1 MNKVEIRCELRSENG
16 GRHISGKAISFDT
29 ESNDI
34 GFIEILHRGC
44 ISQELIDSSN
54 IVFLYN
60 HDYNQVI
67 ARANKGKGTLNI
79 DLRDDGVYFD
89 LEVPNTTMGND
100 LLENIRLGNITQ
112 CSFGFNYANE
122 EGAYKDEKI
131 GDVWYR
137 NVYKIG
143 ELYDLS
149 AVTYPAYDDTYVNA
163 RMQERSKMED
173 KLKETEEI
181 QKEVSSKEKVSEEN
195 KEDEK
200 MSDDRACEKDSD
212 DRACEKNSDER
223 ASEKNSD
230 ERASEKNSD
239 EKEINN
245 EDNTKSE
252 EEKSEEEKTEEMSD
266 EKDSNTDDKKSDK
279 EDKDSDSMEDS
290 EDDSKTD
297 SKDEKRNENKKSYKM
312 KKNIILSEIRSA
324 LNSADHKVTLPAET
338 RTVTQTISG
347 DGVHDEIVEEEFKG
361 LLEPLYA
368 DSVISNLGI
377 TIYNGLPA
385 GDFKV
390 SAMGKGSAAWADET
404 GVAAESKN
412 TFSHVTLQPKRI
424 SAQLSY
430 SKQFLAQDTI
440 GAEAAIRRDIYNALV
455 AKIQSTMLSADASG
469 ANKPAGIFNG
479 VTAKNISSYA
489 ELCDVEATVDDSNV
503 KGERKYLMSNKA
515 KAILRCMPKSSLT
528 TELVLDGNDIDGT
541 PVIANSDVPTTQ
553 YAYGDFSNI
562 VMGTWGNVDLIID
575 PYTLAAE
582 NSVRIVV
589 NAFVDWKKVRKDENV
604 IVYGKVSAPAS
615 TPGK

>member
-1 MNKVEIRCELRSENG
+1 MNKVELRCELRSRNE

-29 ESNDI
+29 QSNYI
-34 GFIEILHRGC
+34 GFIEILHKGC
-44 ISQELIDSSN
+44 ITQELIDNSD

-60 HDYNQVI
+60 HDYNQVL

-79 DLRDDGVYFD
+79 NLQDDGVYFD
-89 LEVPNTTMGND
+89 FEVPETTVGND
-100 LLENIRLGNITQ
+100 VLENIRLGNITQ
-112 CSFGFNYANE
+112 CSFRFRYAE
-122 EGAYKDEKI
+122 ESGSYRDQKI
-131 GDVWYR
+131 GDTWYR
-137 NVYKIG
+137 NVYKVG
-143 ELYDLS
+143 ELLDFSL
-149 AVTYPAYDDTYVNA
+149 VTDPAYDDTYVNV
-163 RMQERSKMED
+163 RMRERSKMED

-181 QKEVSSKEKVSEEN
+181 QNEVSSKEKVSEEK
-195 KEDEK
+195 KEEDK
-200 MSDDRACEKDSD
+200 M
-212 DRACEKNSDER
+212 
-223 ASEKNSD
+223 SD

-245 EDNTKSE
+245 EDNIKSE
-252 EEKSEEEKTEEMSD
+252 EEKSEEEKTEEKSD
-266 EKDSNTDDKKSDK
+266 EKDSNTDDKMSDK
-279 EDKDSDSMEDS
+279 EDKDSDSEKDP

-338 RTVTQTISG
+338 RAVTQTVSG
-347 DGVHDEIVEEEFKG
+347 DGVHDEIVETEFKG

-368 DSVISNLGI
+368 DSVIANLGI

-390 SAMGKGSAAWADET
+390 SAMGKGAAAWADET
-404 GVAAESKN
+404 GVATESKN

-469 ANKPAGIFNG
+469 TNKPAGIFNG

-589 NAFVDWKKVRKDENV
+589 NAFVDWKKVRSAENV
-604 IVYGKVSAPAS
+604 IVYGKVSAPTS

>member
-1 MNKVEIRCELRSENG
+1 MNKVEIRCELRSENE

-29 ESNDI
+29 QSNDI

-89 LEVPNTTMGND
+89 LDVPNTTMGND

-112 CSFGFNYANE
+112 CSFGFRYANE

-131 GDVWYR
+131 DDVWYR

-143 ELYDLS
+143 ELFDLS

-173 KLKETEEI
+173 KLKETEDI
-181 QKEVSSKEKVSEEN
+181 QNEVRPEEK

-200 MSDDRACEKDSD
+200 EKDS
-212 DRACEKNSDER
+212 EKKSD
-223 ASEKNSD
+223 
-230 ERASEKNSD
+230 EKNSD

-252 EEKSEEEKTEEMSD
+252 EEKSEEEKTEKKD
-266 EKDSNTDDKKSDK
+266 EKDSNTDDKKSDN
-279 EDKDSDSMEDS
+279 EDKDSDSKKDS

-312 KKNIILSEIRSA
+312 RKNIILSEIRSA

-338 RTVTQTISG
+338 RAVTQTVTDT
-347 DGVHDEIVEEEFKG
+347 DGVHDKIVETEFKG

-390 SAMGKGSAAWADET
+390 SAMGKGAAAWADET
-404 GVAAESKN
+404 GTAAESKN
-412 TFSHVTLQPKRI
+412 TFSHVILKPKRI

-430 SKQFLAQDTI
+430 SKQFLAQDTV

-455 AKIQSTMLSADASG
+455 SKIQSTMLSADA
-469 ANKPAGIFNG
+469 ADTVTNNRPAGIFNG

-515 KAILRCMPKSSLT
+515 KAILRCMPKSSLA
-528 TELVLDGNDIDGT
+528 TELVLHGNDIDGT
-541 PVIANSDVPTTQ
+541 PVIANSDVPNTQ

-562 VMGTWGNVDLIID
+562 VMGTWGDVDLIVD

-582 NSVRIVV
+582 NSIRIVV
-589 NAFVDWKKVRKDENV
+589 NAFVDWTKVRKDENV
-604 IVYGKVSAPAS
+604 LVYGKVSAPAPATS
-615 TPGK
+615 K

>member
-1 MNKVEIRCELRSENG
+1 MNKVEIRCELRSENE

-29 ESNDI
+29 KSNDI

-44 ISQELIDSSN
+44 ITQELIDSSN

-89 LEVPNTTMGND
+89 LDVPQTTMGND

-112 CSFGFNYANE
+112 CSFGFRYANE
-122 EGAYKDEKI
+122 PDAYKDEKI
-131 GDVWYR
+131 DDVWYR

-143 ELYDLS
+143 ELFDLS

-181 QKEVSSKEKVSEEN
+181 QKEEEIRSEE
-195 KEDEK
+195 KSDDEK
-200 MSDDRACEKDSD
+200 K
-212 DRACEKNSDER
+212 
-223 ASEKNSD
+223 
-230 ERASEKNSD
+230 SD
-239 EKEINN
+239 EKEINK
-245 EDNTKSE
+245 ESNTKSD
-252 EEKSEEEKTEEMSD
+252 EEKSNEKDEEKSD
-266 EKDSNTDDKKSDK
+266 EKDSKADDEKSDE
-279 EDKDSDSMEDS
+279 EDNDSDSKKDS
-290 EDDSKTD
+290 EDDSDTD

-312 KKNIILSEIRSA
+312 TKNIILSEIRSA

-338 RTVTQTISG
+338 RAITQTVTK
-347 DGVHDEIVEEEFKG
+347 DGVHDELVETEFKG

-390 SAMGKGSAAWADET
+390 SAMGKGAAAWADET
-404 GVAAESKN
+404 GTAAESKN
-412 TFSHVTLQPKRI
+412 SFSHVILKPKRI

-430 SKQFLAQDTI
+430 SKQFLAQDTV

-455 AKIQSTMLSADASG
+455 SKIQSTMLSADATDTS
-469 ANKPAGIFNG
+469 NTKPAGIFNG
-479 VTAKNISSYA
+479 VTAMNITSYA
-489 ELCDVEATVDDSNV
+489 ELCNVEATVDDSNV
-503 KGERKYLMSNKA
+503 KGDRKYLMSNKA
-515 KAILRCMPKSSLT
+515 KAILRCMPKSSLA
-528 TELVLDGNDIDGT
+528 TELVLHGNDIDGT
-541 PVIANSDVPTTQ
+541 PVIANSDVPNTQ

-562 VMGTWGNVDLIID
+562 VMGTWGDVDLIVD

-582 NSVRIVV
+582 NSIRIVV
-589 NAFVDWKKVRKDENV
+589 NAFVDWAKVRTTENV
-604 IVYGKVSAPAS
+604 LVYGKVSTPATS
-615 TPGK
+615 GK

>member
-1 MNKVEIRCELRSENG
+1 MNKVEIRCELRSENE

-29 ESNDI
+29 QSNDI

-79 DLRDDGVYFD
+79 VLRDDGVYFD
-89 LEVPNTTMGND
+89 LDVPNTTMGND

-112 CSFGFNYANE
+112 CSFGFRYANE

-131 GDVWYR
+131 DDVWYR

-143 ELYDLS
+143 ELFDLS
-149 AVTYPAYDDTYVNA
+149 AVTYPAYDDTYVSA

-181 QKEVSSKEKVSEEN
+181 QKDEIRSKENDSEEK

-200 MSDDRACEKDSD
+200 KSD
-212 DRACEKNSDER
+212 EKN
-223 ASEKNSD
+223 
-230 ERASEKNSD
+230 SEKNSD

-252 EEKSEEEKTEEMSD
+252 EEKSEEEKDKKD
-266 EKDSNTDDKKSDK
+266 EKDSNTDDKKSDN
-279 EDKDSDSMEDS
+279 EDKDSDSKKDS
-290 EDDSKTD
+290 KDDSKTD

-312 KKNIILSEIRSA
+312 NKNIILSEIRSA

-338 RTVTQTISG
+338 RAVTQTVSG
-347 DGVHDEIVEEEFKG
+347 DGVHDEIVETEFKG

-390 SAMGKGSAAWADET
+390 SAMGKGAAAWADET
-404 GVAAESKN
+404 GTAADSKN
-412 TFSHVTLQPKRI
+412 TFTHVTLQPKRI

-455 AKIQSTMLSADASG
+455 AQIQSTMLSADAAG
-469 ANKPAGIFNG
+469 TNKPAGIFNG
-479 VTAKNISSYA
+479 VTAKNITSYA

-515 KAILRCMPKSSLT
+515 KAILRCMPKSSLA
-528 TELVLDGNDIDGT
+528 TELVLHGNDIDGT
-541 PVIANSDVPTTQ
+541 QVIANSDVPTTQ

-589 NAFVDWKKVRKDENV
+589 NAFVDWKKVRSTENV
-604 IVYGKVSAPAS
+604 LVYGKVSAPAAG
-615 TPGK
+615 TTGK

>member
-1 MNKVEIRCELRSENG
+1 MNKVEIRCELRSENE

-181 QKEVSSKEKVSEEN
+181 QKEVRAEEK

-200 MSDDRACEKDSD
+200 MSDERACGK
-212 DRACEKNSDER
+212 KSDER
-223 ASEKNSD
+223 ASEK
-230 ERASEKNSD
+230 KSD

-245 EDNTKSE
+245 EDNTKSDE
-252 EEKSEEEKTEEMSD
+252 EMSDEEKSDEEMSD
-266 EKDSNTDDKKSDK
+266 EKDSNTDDKMSDK
-279 EDKDSDSMEDS
+279 EDKDSDSEKDP

-324 LNSADHKVTLPAET
+324 LNSAEHKVTLPAET
-338 RTVTQTISG
+338 RTITQTVSG

-412 TFSHVTLQPKRI
+412 TFTHVTLQPKRI

-455 AKIQSTMLSADASG
+455 AQIQHTMLSADASG

-582 NSVRIVV
+582 NSIRIVV

-604 IVYGKVSAPAS
+604 IVYGKVSAPAAS
-615 TPGK
+615 APGK

>member
-16 GRHISGKAISFDT
+16 GRRISGKAISFDT
-29 ESNDI
+29 QSNDI

-67 ARANKGKGTLNI
+67 ARTNKGKGTLNI

-143 ELYDLS
+143 KLYDLS

-181 QKEVSSKEKVSEEN
+181 QKEVRAEEKKE
-195 KEDEK
+195 EDK
-200 MSDDRACEKDSD
+200 MSDE
-212 DRACEKNSDER
+212 RACEKNP
-223 ASEKNSD
+223 D

-252 EEKSEEEKTEEMSD
+252 EEMSDEEKSEEEMSD
-266 EKDSNTDDKKSDK
+266 EKDSNTDDKMSDK
-279 EDKDSDSMEDS
+279 DDKDSDSQKDP

-338 RTVTQTISG
+338 RTITQTVSG

-390 SAMGKGSAAWADET
+390 SALGKGSAAWADET
-404 GVAAESKN
+404 GTAAESKN

-455 AKIQSTMLSADASG
+455 AQIQHTMLSADASG
-469 ANKPAGIFNG
+469 SNKPAGIFNG

-582 NSVRIVV
+582 NSIRIVV

-604 IVYGKVSAPAS
+604 IVYGKVSAPAV

>member
-29 ESNDI
+29 QSNDI

-112 CSFGFNYANE
+112 CSFGFSYANE

-131 GDVWYR
+131 DDVWYR

-143 ELYDLS
+143 KLYDLS

-181 QKEVSSKEKVSEEN
+181 QKEVRAEEK

-200 MSDDRACEKDSD
+200 MSDE
-212 DRACEKNSDER
+212 RACEKNSDER
-223 ASEKNSD
+223 ACEKNSD
-230 ERASEKNSD
+230 ERSSEKNSD

-245 EDNTKSE
+245 EDNTKSDE
-252 EEKSEEEKTEEMSD
+252 EMSDEEKSDEEMSD
-266 EKDSNTDDKKSDK
+266 EKDSDTDDKMSDK
-279 EDKDSDSMEDS
+279 EDKDSDSEKDP
-290 EDDSKTD
+290 ENDSKTD

-324 LNSADHKVTLPAET
+324 LNSAEHKVTLPAET
-338 RTVTQTISG
+338 RTVTQTVSG

-390 SAMGKGSAAWADET
+390 SAMGKGSAACADET
-404 GVAAESKN
+404 GTAAESKN
-412 TFSHVTLQPKRI
+412 TFTHVTLQPKRI

-455 AKIQSTMLSADASG
+455 AQIQHTMLSADAAG
-469 ANKPAGIFNG
+469 TNKPAGIFNG

-582 NSVRIVV
+582 NSIRIVV

-604 IVYGKVSAPAS
+604 IVYGKVSAPAV

>member
-29 ESNDI
+29 QSNDI

-143 ELYDLS
+143 KLYDLS

-181 QKEVSSKEKVSEEN
+181 QKEVSEEK
-195 KEDEK
+195 KEDDK
-200 MSDDRACEKDSD
+200 MSDE
-212 DRACEKNSDER
+212 RACEKNP
-223 ASEKNSD
+223 D

-252 EEKSEEEKTEEMSD
+252 EEMSDEEKSEEEMSD
-266 EKDSNTDDKKSDK
+266 EKDSNTDDKMSDK
-279 EDKDSDSMEDS
+279 EDKDSDSEKDP

-312 KKNIILSEIRSA
+312 KRNIILSEIRSA
-324 LNSADHKVTLPAET
+324 LNSAEHKVTLPAET
-338 RTVTQTISG
+338 RTITQTVSG
-347 DGVHDEIVEEEFKG
+347 DGVHDELVEEEFKG

-368 DSVISNLGI
+368 DSVIANLGV

-404 GVAAESKN
+404 GTATESKN

-455 AKIQSTMLSADASG
+455 AQIQHTMLSADAAG

-528 TELVLDGNDIDGT
+528 TELVLDGTDIDGT
-541 PVIANSDVPTTQ
+541 PLLANSDVPTTQ

-582 NSVRIVV
+582 NSIRIVV

-604 IVYGKVSAPAS
+604 IVYGKVSAPAV

>member
-1 MNKVEIRCELRSENG
+1 MNKVEIRCELRSENE

-29 ESNDI
+29 QSNDI

-112 CSFGFNYANE
+112 CSFGFRYANE

-181 QKEVSSKEKVSEEN
+181 QKE
-195 KEDEK
+195 DEK
-200 MSDDRACEKDSD
+200 MSDDRACEK
-212 DRACEKNSDER
+212 K
-223 ASEKNSD
+223 SD

-252 EEKSEEEKTEEMSD
+252 EEKSEEEKSDEKSD
-266 EKDSNTDDKKSDK
+266 EKDSNTDDKMSDK
-279 EDKDSDSMEDS
+279 EDKDSDSEKDP

-338 RTVTQTISG
+338 RTVTQTVSG
-347 DGVHDEIVEEEFKG
+347 DGVHDEIVETEFKG

-390 SAMGKGSAAWADET
+390 SAMGKGAAAWADET
-404 GVAAESKN
+404 GTASESKN

-455 AKIQSTMLSADASG
+455 AQIQSTMLSADVAGS
-469 ANKPAGIFNG
+469 NKPAGIFNG

-604 IVYGKVSAPAS
+604 IVYGKVSAPAAS
-615 TPGK
+615 APGK

>member
-1 MNKVEIRCELRSENG
+1 MNKVEIRCELRSENE
-16 GRHISGKAISFDT
+16 GRRISGKAISFDT
-29 ESNDI
+29 QSNDI

-112 CSFGFNYANE
+112 CSFGFRYANE

-131 GDVWYR
+131 DGVWYR
-137 NVYKIG
+137 DVYKIG
-143 ELYDLS
+143 ELFDLS

-181 QKEVSSKEKVSEEN
+181 QEKVSEE
-195 KEDEK
+195 KTEDEK
-200 MSDDRACEKDSD
+200 MSDERACEK
-212 DRACEKNSDER
+212 KPDER
-223 ASEKNSD
+223 
-230 ERASEKNSD
+230 
-239 EKEINN
+239 EINN

-252 EEKSEEEKTEEMSD
+252 EEMSDGEKSEEEMSD
-266 EKDSNTDDKKSDK
+266 EKDSNTDDKMSDK
-279 EDKDSDSMEDS
+279 EDKDSEKDS

-338 RTVTQTISG
+338 RTITQTVSG
-347 DGVHDEIVEEEFKG
+347 DGVHDELVEEEFKG

-404 GVAAESKN
+404 GTAAESKN

-430 SKQFLAQDTI
+430 SKQYLAQDTI

-455 AKIQSTMLSADASG
+455 AQIQSTMLSADVAG

-489 ELCDVEATVDDSNV
+489 ELCDVEASVDDSNV

-562 VMGTWGNVDLIID
+562 VMGTWGNVDLIVD

-604 IVYGKVSAPAS
+604 IVYGKVSAPAAGAS
-615 TPGK
+615 TGK

>member
-29 ESNDI
+29 QSNDI

-181 QKEVSSKEKVSEEN
+181 QEKVRPEEK

-200 MSDDRACEKDSD
+200 MSDDRACEKD
-212 DRACEKNSDER
+212 
-223 ASEKNSD
+223 SD

-252 EEKSEEEKTEEMSD
+252 EEMSDEEKSEEEMSD
-266 EKDSNTDDKKSDK
+266 EKDSNTDDKMSDK
-279 EDKDSDSMEDS
+279 EDKDSYSEKDSK
-290 EDDSKTD
+290 DDSKTD

-324 LNSADHKVTLPAET
+324 LNSAEHKVTLPAET
-338 RTVTQTISG
+338 RTVTQTVSG
-347 DGVHDEIVEEEFKG
+347 DGVHDELVETEFKG

-404 GVAAESKN
+404 GSAAESKN

-455 AKIQSTMLSADASG
+455 AQIQHTMLSADAAG
-469 ANKPAGIFNG
+469 TNKPAGIFNG
-479 VTAKNISSYA
+479 ITAKNISSYA

-582 NSVRIVV
+582 NSIRIVV

-604 IVYGKVSAPAS
+604 IVYGKVSATAAGS
-615 TPGK
+615 SAGK

>member
-29 ESNDI
+29 QSNDI

-112 CSFGFNYANE
+112 CSFGFSYANE

-131 GDVWYR
+131 DDVWYR

-143 ELYDLS
+143 KLYDLS

-181 QKEVSSKEKVSEEN
+181 QEKVSEEK

-200 MSDDRACEKDSD
+200 MSDE
-212 DRACEKNSDER
+212 RACEKNP
-223 ASEKNSD
+223 D

-252 EEKSEEEKTEEMSD
+252 EEKSDEEKSEEEMSD
-266 EKDSNTDDKKSDK
+266 EKDSDTDDKMSDK
-279 EDKDSDSMEDS
+279 EDKDSDSEKDP

-324 LNSADHKVTLPAET
+324 LNSAEHKVTLPAET
-338 RTVTQTISG
+338 RTITQTVSG

-412 TFSHVTLQPKRI
+412 TFTHVTLQPKRI

-455 AKIQSTMLSADASG
+455 AQIQSTMLSADASG
-469 ANKPAGIFNG
+469 TNKPAGIFNG
-479 VTAKNISSYA
+479 VTAKNISSYK
-489 ELCDVEATVDDSNV
+489 ELCDVEAAVDDSNV

-604 IVYGKVSAPAS
+604 IVYGKVSAPAAS

>member
-1 MNKVEIRCELRSENG
+1 MNKVEIRCELRSENE

-29 ESNDI
+29 QSNDI

-89 LEVPNTTMGND
+89 LDVPNTTMGND

-112 CSFGFNYANE
+112 CSFGFRYANE

-131 GDVWYR
+131 DDVWYR

-143 ELYDLS
+143 QLFDLS

-181 QKEVSSKEKVSEEN
+181 QTEVRSEEK

-200 MSDDRACEKDSD
+200 D
-212 DRACEKNSDER
+212 
-223 ASEKNSD
+223 SEKN
-230 ERASEKNSD
+230 SEKNSD

-252 EEKSEEEKTEEMSD
+252 EEKSEEEKEKKD
-266 EKDSNTDDKKSDK
+266 ENDSNTDDKKSDN
-279 EDKDSDSMEDS
+279 EDKDSDSKKDS

-312 KKNIILSEIRSA
+312 NKNIILSEIRSA

-338 RTVTQTISG
+338 RAVTQTVTK
-347 DGVHDEIVEEEFKG
+347 DGVHDELVETEFKG

-390 SAMGKGSAAWADET
+390 SAMGKGAAAWADET
-404 GVAAESKN
+404 GTAADSKN
-412 TFSHVTLQPKRI
+412 TFTHVTLQPKRI

-455 AKIQSTMLSADASG
+455 AQIQSTMLSADAAG
-469 ANKPAGIFNG
+469 TNKPAGIFNG
-479 VTAKNISSYA
+479 VTAKNITSYA

-515 KAILRCMPKSSLT
+515 KAILRCMPKSSLA
-528 TELVLDGNDIDGT
+528 TELVLHGNDIDGT
-541 PVIANSDVPTTQ
+541 QVIANSDVPTTQ

-589 NAFVDWKKVRKDENV
+589 NAFVDWKKVRSTENV
-604 IVYGKVSAPAS
+604 LVYGKVS
-615 TPGK
+615 TPTVETKGK

>member
-29 ESNDI
+29 QSNDI

-181 QKEVSSKEKVSEEN
+181 QKKVSSKEKVSEEK

-200 MSDDRACEKDSD
+200 MTDDRACEKDSD
-212 DRACEKNSDER
+212 D
-223 ASEKNSD
+223 
-230 ERASEKNSD
+230 RASEKNSD

-252 EEKSEEEKTEEMSD
+252 EEMPDEEKSEEKMSD
-266 EKDSNTDDKKSDK
+266 EKDSNTDDKMSDK
-279 EDKDSDSMEDS
+279 EDKDSDSEKDTK
-290 EDDSKTD
+290 DVSKTD

-324 LNSADHKVTLPAET
+324 LNSAEHKVTLPAET
-338 RTVTQTISG
+338 RTITQTVSG

-390 SAMGKGSAAWADET
+390 SAMGKGAAAWADET
-404 GVAAESKN
+404 GTATESKN

-455 AKIQSTMLSADASG
+455 AQIQTTMLSADVAG

-562 VMGTWGNVDLIID
+562 IMGTWGNVDLIVD

-589 NAFVDWKKVRKDENV
+589 NAFVDWKKVRSTENV
-604 IVYGKVSAPAS
+604 IVYGKVSAPAV

>member
-29 ESNDI
+29 QSNDI

-112 CSFGFNYANE
+112 CSFGFSYANE
-122 EGAYKDEKI
+122 EGSYKDEKI

-143 ELYDLS
+143 KLYDLS

-181 QKEVSSKEKVSEEN
+181 QKEVRAEEK

-200 MSDDRACEKDSD
+200 MSDE
-212 DRACEKNSDER
+212 RACEKNP
-223 ASEKNSD
+223 D

-252 EEKSEEEKTEEMSD
+252 EEKSEEEMSD
-266 EKDSNTDDKKSDK
+266 EKDSDTDDKMSDK
-279 EDKDSDSMEDS
+279 EDKDSDSEKDP

-324 LNSADHKVTLPAET
+324 LNSAEHKVTLPAET
-338 RTVTQTISG
+338 RTITQTVSG

-404 GVAAESKN
+404 GTAAESKN

-455 AKIQSTMLSADASG
+455 AQIQSTMLSADAG
-469 ANKPAGIFNG
+469 GTNKPAGIFNG

-582 NSVRIVV
+582 NSIRIVV

-604 IVYGKVSAPAS
+604 IVYGKVSAPAV

>member
-29 ESNDI
+29 QSNDI

-44 ISQELIDSSN
+44 ITQELIDSSN

-181 QKEVSSKEKVSEEN
+181 QKE
-195 KEDEK
+195 DEK
-200 MSDDRACEKDSD
+200 MSDDRACEK
-212 DRACEKNSDER
+212 K
-223 ASEKNSD
+223 SD

-252 EEKSEEEKTEEMSD
+252 EEMSDEEKSEEENKV
-266 EKDSNTDDKKSDK
+266 EKDSNTDDKMSDK
-279 EDKDSDSMEDS
+279 EDKDSDSEKDP

-338 RTVTQTISG
+338 RTVTQTVSG
-347 DGVHDEIVEEEFKG
+347 DGVHDEIVETEFKG

-390 SAMGKGSAAWADET
+390 SAMGKGAAAWADET
-404 GVAAESKN
+404 GVATESKN

-469 ANKPAGIFNG
+469 SNKPAGIFNG

-604 IVYGKVSAPAS
+604 IVYGKVSAPTT

>member
-16 GRHISGKAISFDT
+16 GRRISGKAISFDT
-29 ESNDI
+29 QSNDI

-112 CSFGFNYANE
+112 CSFGFSYANE

-143 ELYDLS
+143 KLYDLS

-181 QKEVSSKEKVSEEN
+181 QKEVRAEEK

-200 MSDDRACEKDSD
+200 MSDE
-212 DRACEKNSDER
+212 RACEKNP
-223 ASEKNSD
+223 D

-252 EEKSEEEKTEEMSD
+252 EEMSDEEKSEEEMSD
-266 EKDSNTDDKKSDK
+266 EKDSNTDDKMSDK
-279 EDKDSDSMEDS
+279 EDKDSDSEKDP

-324 LNSADHKVTLPAET
+324 LNSAEHKVTLPAET
-338 RTVTQTISG
+338 RTITQTVSG

-404 GVAAESKN
+404 GTATESKN

-455 AKIQSTMLSADASG
+455 AQIQHTMLSADASG
-469 ANKPAGIFNG
+469 SNKPAGIFNG

-489 ELCDVEATVDDSNV
+489 ELCDVEAAVDDSNV

-562 VMGTWGNVDLIID
+562 VMGTWGNVDLIVD

-604 IVYGKVSAPAS
+604 IVYGKVSAPAV

>member
-1 MNKVEIRCELRSENG
+1 MNKVELRCELRSENG

-29 ESNDI
+29 QSNDI

-112 CSFGFNYANE
+112 CSFGFRYSNE

-181 QKEVSSKEKVSEEN
+181 QEKVSEEK

-200 MSDDRACEKDSD
+200 NSDE
-212 DRACEKNSDER
+212 RACEKNSDER
-223 ASEKNSD
+223 ACEKISE
-230 ERASEKNSD
+230 

-252 EEKSEEEKTEEMSD
+252 EGMSD
-266 EKDSNTDDKKSDK
+266 EKDSDTDDKMSDK
-279 EDKDSDSMEDS
+279 EDKDSDSEKDP

-324 LNSADHKVTLPAET
+324 LNSAEHKVTLPAET
-338 RTVTQTISG
+338 RTITQTVSG

-368 DSVISNLGI
+368 DSVIANLGI

-404 GVAAESKN
+404 GTAAESKN
-412 TFSHVTLQPKRI
+412 TFNHVTLQPKRI

-455 AKIQSTMLSADASG
+455 AQIQSTMLSADASG

-479 VTAKNISSYA
+479 VTAKNISSYK
-489 ELCDVEATVDDSNV
+489 ELCDVEAAVDDSNV

-582 NSVRIVV
+582 NSIRIVV

-604 IVYGKVSAPAS
+604 IVYGKVSAPAAGAS
-615 TPGK
+615 TGK

>member
-1 MNKVEIRCELRSENG
+1 MNKVEIRCELRSEND
-16 GRHISGKAISFDT
+16 GRRISGKAISFDT
-29 ESNDI
+29 QSNDI

-44 ISQELIDSSN
+44 ITQELIDSSN

-112 CSFGFNYANE
+112 CSFGFRYANE

-181 QKEVSSKEKVSEEN
+181 QEKVSEEK

-200 MSDDRACEKDSD
+200 MSDERACEK
-212 DRACEKNSDER
+212 KSDER
-223 ASEKNSD
+223 ASG
-230 ERASEKNSD
+230 KNSD

-252 EEKSEEEKTEEMSD
+252 EEMSDEEKSEEMSD
-266 EKDSNTDDKKSDK
+266 EKDSDTDDKMSDK
-279 EDKDSDSMEDS
+279 EDKDSDSEKDS

-312 KKNIILSEIRSA
+312 KRNIILSEIRSA

-338 RTVTQTISG
+338 RTITQTVSG
-347 DGVHDEIVEEEFKG
+347 DGVHDELVDEEFKG

-404 GVAAESKN
+404 GVATESKN

-430 SKQFLAQDTI
+430 SKQFLAQDTK
-440 GAEAAIRRDIYNALV
+440 GVETAIRRDIYNALV
-455 AKIQSTMLSADASG
+455 AQIQSTMLSADAAG

-562 VMGTWGNVDLIID
+562 VMGTWGNVDLIVD

-604 IVYGKVSAPAS
+604 IVYGKVSAPAAS
-615 TPGK
+615 APGK

>member
-1 MNKVEIRCELRSENG
+1 MNKVELRCELRSRSE

-29 ESNDI
+29 QSNYI
-34 GFIEILHRGC
+34 GFIEILHKGC
-44 ISQELIDSSN
+44 ITQELIDNSD

-60 HDYNQVI
+60 HDYNQVL

-79 DLRDDGVYFD
+79 NLQDDGVYFD
-89 LEVPNTTMGND
+89 FDVPETTVGND
-100 LLENIRLGNITQ
+100 VLENIRLGNITQ
-112 CSFGFNYANE
+112 CSFRFRYAE
-122 EGAYKDEKI
+122 EPGSYRDQKI
-131 GDVWYR
+131 GDTWYR
-137 NVYKIG
+137 NVYKVG
-143 ELYDLS
+143 ELLDFSL
-149 AVTYPAYDDTYVNA
+149 VTDPAYDDTYVNV
-163 RMQERSKMED
+163 RMRERSKMED

-181 QKEVSSKEKVSEEN
+181 QKDEIRSKENDSEEK

-200 MSDDRACEKDSD
+200 D
-212 DRACEKNSDER
+212 
-223 ASEKNSD
+223 SEKKSD
-230 ERASEKNSD
+230 EKNSD

-252 EEKSEEEKTEEMSD
+252 EEKSEEEKEKKD
-266 EKDSNTDDKKSDK
+266 ENDSNTDDKKSDN
-279 EDKDSDSMEDS
+279 EDKDSDSKKDS

-312 KKNIILSEIRSA
+312 NKNIILSEIRSA

-338 RTVTQTISG
+338 RAVTQTVSG
-347 DGVHDEIVEEEFKG
+347 DGVHDEIVETEFKG

-390 SAMGKGSAAWADET
+390 SAMGKGAAAWADET
-404 GVAAESKN
+404 GTAADSKN
-412 TFSHVTLQPKRI
+412 TFTHVTLQPKRI

-430 SKQFLAQDTI
+430 SKQFLSQDTI

-455 AKIQSTMLSADASG
+455 AQIQSTMLSADTAG
-469 ANKPAGIFNG
+469 TNKPAGIFNG
-479 VTAKNISSYA
+479 VTAKNITSYA

-515 KAILRCMPKSSLT
+515 KAILRCMPKSSLA
-528 TELVLDGNDIDGT
+528 TELVLHGNDIDGT
-541 PVIANSDVPTTQ
+541 QVIANSDVPTTQ

-589 NAFVDWKKVRKDENV
+589 NAFVDWKKVRSTENV
-604 IVYGKVSAPAS
+604 LVYGKVSAPA
-615 TPGK
+615 TGTTGK

>member
-1 MNKVEIRCELRSENG
+1 MNKVEIRCELRSENE

-29 ESNDI
+29 QSNDI

-181 QKEVSSKEKVSEEN
+181 QKE
-195 KEDEK
+195 DEK
-200 MSDDRACEKDSD
+200 MSDDRACEK
-212 DRACEKNSDER
+212 K
-223 ASEKNSD
+223 SD

-252 EEKSEEEKTEEMSD
+252 EEKSKEEKSD
-266 EKDSNTDDKKSDK
+266 EKDSNTDDKMSDK
-279 EDKDSDSMEDS
+279 EDKDSDSEKDP

-338 RTVTQTISG
+338 RTVTQTVSG
-347 DGVHDEIVEEEFKG
+347 DGVHDEIVETEFKG

-390 SAMGKGSAAWADET
+390 SAMGKGAAAWADET
-404 GVAAESKN
+404 GVATESKN

-455 AKIQSTMLSADASG
+455 AQIQSTMLSADVAGS
-469 ANKPAGIFNG
+469 NKPAGIFNG

-589 NAFVDWKKVRKDENV
+589 NAFVDWKKVRSAENV
-604 IVYGKVSAPAS
+604 IVYGKVSAPAAS
-615 TPGK
+615 APGK

>member
-29 ESNDI
+29 QSNDI

-112 CSFGFNYANE
+112 CSFGFRYSNE

-173 KLKETEEI
+173 KLKKTEEI
-181 QKEVSSKEKVSEEN
+181 QEEVRAEEK

-200 MSDDRACEKDSD
+200 MSDERACEK
-212 DRACEKNSDER
+212 K
-223 ASEKNSD
+223 SD

-252 EEKSEEEKTEEMSD
+252 EEMSDEEKSEEEMSD
-266 EKDSNTDDKKSDK
+266 EKDSDTDDKMSDK
-279 EDKDSDSMEDS
+279 EDKDSDSDKDP

-324 LNSADHKVTLPAET
+324 LNSAEHKVTLPAET
-338 RTVTQTISG
+338 RTITQTVSG

-404 GVAAESKN
+404 GTAAESKN
-412 TFSHVTLQPKRI
+412 TFTHVTLQPKRI

-455 AKIQSTMLSADASG
+455 AQIQSTMLSADASG
-469 ANKPAGIFNG
+469 TNKPAGIFNG
-479 VTAKNISSYA
+479 VTAKNISSYK
-489 ELCDVEATVDDSNV
+489 ELCDVEAAVDDSNV

-582 NSVRIVV
+582 NSIRIVV

-604 IVYGKVSAPAS
+604 IVYGKVSAPAAGAS
-615 TPGK
+615 TGK

>member
-89 LEVPNTTMGND
+89 LDVPNTTMGND

-112 CSFGFNYANE
+112 CSFGFRYANE

-143 ELYDLS
+143 ELFDLS

-181 QKEVSSKEKVSEEN
+181 QEEVRAEEK

-200 MSDDRACEKDSD
+200 MSDERACEK
-212 DRACEKNSDER
+212 K
-223 ASEKNSD
+223 SD

-252 EEKSEEEKTEEMSD
+252 GEMSDEEKSEEEMSD
-266 EKDSNTDDKKSDK
+266 EKD
-279 EDKDSDSMEDS
+279 KDSEKDP

-338 RTVTQTISG
+338 RTITQTVSG
-347 DGVHDEIVEEEFKG
+347 DGVHDEIVDEEFKG

-390 SAMGKGSAAWADET
+390 SAMGKGAAAWADET
-404 GVAAESKN
+404 GVASESKN

-469 ANKPAGIFNG
+469 SNKPAGIFNG

-562 VMGTWGNVDLIID
+562 IMGTWGNVDLIVD

-589 NAFVDWKKVRKDENV
+589 NAFVDWKKVRSTENV
-604 IVYGKVSAPAS
+604 IVYGKVSAPAAGAS
-615 TPGK
+615 GK

>member
-1 MNKVEIRCELRSENG
+1 MNKVEIRCELRSENE

-143 ELYDLS
+143 ELFDLS

-181 QKEVSSKEKVSEEN
+181 QKE
-195 KEDEK
+195 DEK
-200 MSDDRACEKDSD
+200 MSDDRACEK
-212 DRACEKNSDER
+212 K
-223 ASEKNSD
+223 SD

-252 EEKSEEEKTEEMSD
+252 EEKSEEEKSEEEKSD
-266 EKDSNTDDKKSDK
+266 EKDSNTDDKMSDK
-279 EDKDSDSMEDS
+279 EDKDSDSEKDP

-338 RTVTQTISG
+338 RTVTQTVSG
-347 DGVHDEIVEEEFKG
+347 DGVHDEIVETEFKG

-390 SAMGKGSAAWADET
+390 SAMGKGAAAWADET
-404 GVAAESKN
+404 GVATESKN

-589 NAFVDWKKVRKDENV
+589 NAFVDWKKVRSAENV
-604 IVYGKVSAPAS
+604 IVYGKVSAPAAS
-615 TPGK
+615 APGK

>member
-1 MNKVEIRCELRSENG
+1 MNKVEIRCELRSENE

-44 ISQELIDSSN
+44 ITQELIDSSN

-89 LEVPNTTMGND
+89 LDVPQTTMGND

-112 CSFGFNYANE
+112 CSFGFRYANE

-131 GDVWYR
+131 NDVWYR

-143 ELYDLS
+143 ELFDLS

-181 QKEVSSKEKVSEEN
+181 QKEEEIRSEE
-195 KEDEK
+195 KSDDEK
-200 MSDDRACEKDSD
+200 K
-212 DRACEKNSDER
+212 
-223 ASEKNSD
+223 
-230 ERASEKNSD
+230 SD
-239 EKEINN
+239 EKEINK

-252 EEKSEEEKTEEMSD
+252 EEKSNEKDSEKEDEKKDEKDSD
-266 EKDSNTDDKKSDK
+266 EKDSKTDDEKDN
-279 EDKDSDSMEDS
+279 DSDSKKDS
-290 EDDSKTD
+290 EDDSDTD

-312 KKNIILSEIRSA
+312 TKNIILSEIRSA

-338 RTVTQTISG
+338 RTVTQTVSG
-347 DGVHDEIVEEEFKG
+347 DGVHDELVETEFKG

-390 SAMGKGSAAWADET
+390 SAMGKGAAAWADET
-404 GVAAESKN
+404 GTAAESKN
-412 TFSHVTLQPKRI
+412 TFTHITLQPKRI

-455 AKIQSTMLSADASG
+455 AQIQTTMLSADAAG
-469 ANKPAGIFNG
+469 TNKPAGIFNG
-479 VTAKNISSYA
+479 VTAKNITSYA
-489 ELCDVEATVDDSNV
+489 ELCNVEATVDDSNV
-503 KGERKYLMSNKA
+503 KGDRKYLMSNKA

-528 TELVLDGNDIDGT
+528 NELVLHGNDIDGT
-541 PVIANSDVPTTQ
+541 QVIANSDVPTTQ

-582 NSVRIVV
+582 NSIRIVV
-589 NAFVDWKKVRKDENV
+589 NAFVDWKKVRATENV
-604 IVYGKVSAPAS
+604 LVYGKVSAPA
-615 TPGK
+615 TGTVEK

>member
-1 MNKVEIRCELRSENG
+1 MNKVEIRCELRSENE

-29 ESNDI
+29 QSNDI

-89 LEVPNTTMGND
+89 LDVPNTTMGND

-112 CSFGFNYANE
+112 CSFGFRYANE

-131 GDVWYR
+131 DDVWYR

-143 ELYDLS
+143 ELFDLS

-181 QKEVSSKEKVSEEN
+181 QEEVRSEE
-195 KEDEK
+195 KKD
-200 MSDDRACEKDSD
+200 EKDS
-212 DRACEKNSDER
+212 EKN
-223 ASEKNSD
+223 
-230 ERASEKNSD
+230 SEKNSD

-252 EEKSEEEKTEEMSD
+252 EEKSEEEKEKKD
-266 EKDSNTDDKKSDK
+266 EKDSNTDDKKSDN
-279 EDKDSDSMEDS
+279 EDKDSDSKKDS

-312 KKNIILSEIRSA
+312 NKNIILSEIRSA

-338 RTVTQTISG
+338 RAITQTVSG
-347 DGVHDEIVEEEFKG
+347 DGVHDEVVETEFKG

-390 SAMGKGSAAWADET
+390 SAMGKGAAAWADET
-404 GVAAESKN
+404 GTAAESKN
-412 TFSHVTLQPKRI
+412 TFTHVTLQPKRI

-455 AKIQSTMLSADASG
+455 AQIQSTMLSADAAG
-469 ANKPAGIFNG
+469 TNKPAGIFNG

-515 KAILRCMPKSSLT
+515 KAILRCMPKSSLA
-528 TELVLDGNDIDGT
+528 TELVLHGNDIDGT
-541 PVIANSDVPTTQ
+541 QVIANSDVPTTQ

-589 NAFVDWKKVRKDENV
+589 NAFVDWKKVRSTENV
-604 IVYGKVSAPAS
+604 LVYGKVSAPAAGRS
-615 TPGK
+615 TK

>member
-1 MNKVEIRCELRSENG
+1 MNKVEIRCELRSENE

-29 ESNDI
+29 QSNDI

-89 LEVPNTTMGND
+89 LDVPNTTMGND

-112 CSFGFNYANE
+112 CSFGFRYANE

-131 GDVWYR
+131 DDVWYR

-143 ELYDLS
+143 ELFDLS

-181 QKEVSSKEKVSEEN
+181 QTEVRLEEK
-195 KEDEK
+195 KED
-200 MSDDRACEKDSD
+200 
-212 DRACEKNSDER
+212 
-223 ASEKNSD
+223 
-230 ERASEKNSD
+230 SEKNSD

-252 EEKSEEEKTEEMSD
+252 EEKSEEEKKD
-266 EKDSNTDDKKSDK
+266 EKDSNTDDKKSDN
-279 EDKDSDSMEDS
+279 EDKDAYSKKDS

-312 KKNIILSEIRSA
+312 NKNIILSEIRSA

-338 RTVTQTISG
+338 RTVTQTVSG
-347 DGVHDEIVEEEFKG
+347 DGVHDEVVETEFKG

-390 SAMGKGSAAWADET
+390 SAMGKGAAAWADET
-404 GVAAESKN
+404 GVASESKN
-412 TFSHVTLQPKRI
+412 AFTHVTLQPKRI

-455 AKIQSTMLSADASG
+455 AQIQATMLSADASG

-489 ELCDVEATVDDSNV
+489 ELCNVEAAVDDSNV

-515 KAILRCMPKSSLT
+515 KAILRCMPKSSLA
-528 TELVLDGNDIDGT
+528 TELVLHGNDIDGT
-541 PVIANSDVPTTQ
+541 QVIANSDVPTTQ

-589 NAFVDWKKVRKDENV
+589 NAFVDWKKVRSNENV
-604 IVYGKVSAPAS
+604 LVYGKVSAPAAG
-615 TPGK
+615 TEAKAK

>member
-44 ISQELIDSSN
+44 ITQELIDSSN

-89 LEVPNTTMGND
+89 LKVPNTTMGND
-100 LLENIRLGNITQ
+100 LLENIRSGNITQ

-143 ELYDLS
+143 ELFDLS

-181 QKEVSSKEKVSEEN
+181 QEEVRAEEK
-195 KEDEK
+195 KEDDK
-200 MSDDRACEKDSD
+200 MSDEKD
-212 DRACEKNSDER
+212 
-223 ASEKNSD
+223 
-230 ERASEKNSD
+230 SEKNSD

-252 EEKSEEEKTEEMSD
+252 EEMSD
-266 EKDSNTDDKKSDK
+266 EEKPEEEMSDK
-279 EDKDSDSMEDS
+279 EDKDSDSEKDS

-324 LNSADHKVTLPAET
+324 LNSAEHKVTLPAET
-338 RTVTQTISG
+338 RTITQTVSG

-404 GVAAESKN
+404 AAAAESKN

-455 AKIQSTMLSADASG
+455 AQIQSTMLSADAAG
-469 ANKPAGIFNG
+469 TNKPAGIFNG

-489 ELCDVEATVDDSNV
+489 ELCDVEAAVDDSNV

-582 NSVRIVV
+582 NSIRIVV
-589 NAFVDWKKVRKDENV
+589 NAFVDWKKVRSTENV
-604 IVYGKVSAPAS
+604 IVYGKVSAPTAG
-615 TPGK
+615 TTGK

>member
-29 ESNDI
+29 QSNDI

-112 CSFGFNYANE
+112 CSFGFSYANE

-131 GDVWYR
+131 DDVWYR

-143 ELYDLS
+143 KLYDLS

-181 QKEVSSKEKVSEEN
+181 QEEVRAEEK
-195 KEDEK
+195 KEDDK
-200 MSDDRACEKDSD
+200 MSDE
-212 DRACEKNSDER
+212 RACEKNP
-223 ASEKNSD
+223 D

-252 EEKSEEEKTEEMSD
+252 EEMPD
-266 EKDSNTDDKKSDK
+266 EKDSNTDDKMSDK
-279 EDKDSDSMEDS
+279 EDKDSDSEKDP

-324 LNSADHKVTLPAET
+324 LNSAEHKVTLPAET
-338 RTVTQTISG
+338 RTITQTVSG

-404 GVAAESKN
+404 GVASESKN
-412 TFSHVTLQPKRI
+412 TFTHVTLQPKRI

-455 AKIQSTMLSADASG
+455 AQIQSTMLSADASG
-469 ANKPAGIFNG
+469 TNKPAGIFNG

-489 ELCDVEATVDDSNV
+489 ELCDVEAAVDDSNV

-562 VMGTWGNVDLIID
+562 IMGTWGNVDLIVD

-589 NAFVDWKKVRKDENV
+589 NAFVDWKKVRSTENV
-604 IVYGKVSAPAS
+604 IVYGKVSAPAV

>member
-1 MNKVEIRCELRSENG
+1 MNKVEIRCELRSEND

-29 ESNDI
+29 QSNDI

-79 DLRDDGVYFD
+79 DLREDGVYFD

-112 CSFGFNYANE
+112 CSFGFRYANE

-131 GDVWYR
+131 DGVWYR

-143 ELYDLS
+143 ELFDLS

-181 QKEVSSKEKVSEEN
+181 QNEVSSKEKVSEEK

-200 MSDDRACEKDSD
+200 MSDERAC
-212 DRACEKNSDER
+212 
-223 ASEKNSD
+223 EKNSD

-252 EEKSEEEKTEEMSD
+252 EEMSDEEMSD
-266 EKDSNTDDKKSDK
+266 EKDSNTDDKMSDK
-279 EDKDSDSMEDS
+279 EDKDSDSDKDT

-324 LNSADHKVTLPAET
+324 LNSAEHKVTLPAET
-338 RTVTQTISG
+338 RTITQTVSG

-368 DSVISNLGI
+368 DSVIANLGI

-455 AKIQSTMLSADASG
+455 AQIQHTMLSADAAG
-469 ANKPAGIFNG
+469 TNKPAGIFNG

-489 ELCDVEATVDDSNV
+489 ELCNVEAAVDDSNV

-582 NSVRIVV
+582 NSIRIVV

-604 IVYGKVSAPAS
+604 IVYGKVSAPAAG
-615 TPGK
+615 TTGK

>member
-112 CSFGFNYANE
+112 CSFGFSYANE

-131 GDVWYR
+131 DDVWYR

-143 ELYDLS
+143 KLYDLS

-181 QKEVSSKEKVSEEN
+181 QKEVRAEEK
-195 KEDEK
+195 KEDDK
-200 MSDDRACEKDSD
+200 MSDERACEK
-212 DRACEKNSDER
+212 KP
-223 ASEKNSD
+223 D

-239 EKEINN
+239 EKQINN

-252 EEKSEEEKTEEMSD
+252 EEMSDEEMSD

-290 EDDSKTD
+290 EDDSKTG
-297 SKDEKRNENKKSYKM
+297 SKKEKRNENKKSYKM

-338 RTVTQTISG
+338 RTVTQTVSG

-404 GVAAESKN
+404 GTAAESKN

-455 AKIQSTMLSADASG
+455 AKI
-469 ANKPAGIFNG
+469 
-479 VTAKNISSYA
+479 
-489 ELCDVEATVDDSNV
+489 
-503 KGERKYLMSNKA
+503 
-515 KAILRCMPKSSLT
+515 
-528 TELVLDGNDIDGT
+528 
-541 PVIANSDVPTTQ
+541 
-553 YAYGDFSNI
+553 
-562 VMGTWGNVDLIID
+562 
-575 PYTLAAE
+575 
-582 NSVRIVV
+582 
-589 NAFVDWKKVRKDENV
+589 
-604 IVYGKVSAPAS
+604 
-615 TPGK
+615 

>member
-1 MNKVEIRCELRSENG
+1 MNKVEIRCELRSENE

-29 ESNDI
+29 QSNDI

-89 LEVPNTTMGND
+89 LDVPNTTMGND

-181 QKEVSSKEKVSEEN
+181 QEEVRAEEK

-200 MSDDRACEKDSD
+200 MSDDRACEK
-212 DRACEKNSDER
+212 K
-223 ASEKNSD
+223 SD

-252 EEKSEEEKTEEMSD
+252 EEKSEEEMSD
-266 EKDSNTDDKKSDK
+266 EKDSDTDDKMSDK
-279 EDKDSDSMEDS
+279 EDKDS

-324 LNSADHKVTLPAET
+324 LNSAEHKVTLPAET
-338 RTVTQTISG
+338 RTITQTVSG
-347 DGVHDEIVEEEFKG
+347 DGVHDELVETEFKG

-390 SAMGKGSAAWADET
+390 SAMSKGSAAWADET
-404 GVAAESKN
+404 GVASESKN
-412 TFSHVTLQPKRI
+412 TFSHITLQPKRI

-479 VTAKNISSYA
+479 VTAKNITSYA

-562 VMGTWGNVDLIID
+562 VMGTWGNVDLIVD

-589 NAFVDWKKVRKDENV
+589 NAFVDWKKVRSTENV
-604 IVYGKVSAPAS
+604 IVYGKVSAPAAGGS
-615 TPGK
+615 TGK

>member
-1 MNKVEIRCELRSENG
+1 MNKVEIRCELRSENE

-29 ESNDI
+29 QSNDI

-89 LEVPNTTMGND
+89 LDVPNTTMGND

-112 CSFGFNYANE
+112 CSFGFRYANE

-131 GDVWYR
+131 DDVWYR

-143 ELYDLS
+143 ELFDLS

-181 QKEVSSKEKVSEEN
+181 QTEVRSEEK

-200 MSDDRACEKDSD
+200 KSD
-212 DRACEKNSDER
+212 EKN
-223 ASEKNSD
+223 
-230 ERASEKNSD
+230 SEKNSD

-252 EEKSEEEKTEEMSD
+252 EEKSEEEKEKKD
-266 EKDSNTDDKKSDK
+266 ENDSNTDDKKSDN
-279 EDKDSDSMEDS
+279 EDKDSDSKKDS

-312 KKNIILSEIRSA
+312 NKNIILSEIRSA

-338 RTVTQTISG
+338 RAVTQTVSG
-347 DGVHDEIVEEEFKG
+347 DGVHDEIVETEFKG

-390 SAMGKGSAAWADET
+390 SAMGKGAAAWADET
-404 GVAAESKN
+404 GTAADSKN
-412 TFSHVTLQPKRI
+412 TFTHVTLQPKRI

-455 AKIQSTMLSADASG
+455 AQIQSTMLSADAAG
-469 ANKPAGIFNG
+469 TNKPAGIFNG
-479 VTAKNISSYA
+479 VTAKNITSYA

-515 KAILRCMPKSSLT
+515 KAILRCMPKSSLA
-528 TELVLDGNDIDGT
+528 TELVLHGNDIDGT
-541 PVIANSDVPTTQ
+541 QVIANSDVPTTQ

-589 NAFVDWKKVRKDENV
+589 NAFVDWKKVRSTENV
-604 IVYGKVSAPAS
+604 LVYGKVSAPAVE
-615 TPGK
+615 TKGK

>member
-29 ESNDI
+29 QSNDI

-112 CSFGFNYANE
+112 CSFGFRYSNE

-181 QKEVSSKEKVSEEN
+181 QEKVSEEK

-200 MSDDRACEKDSD
+200 MSDE
-212 DRACEKNSDER
+212 RACEKNP
-223 ASEKNSD
+223 D

-252 EEKSEEEKTEEMSD
+252 EGMSD
-266 EKDSNTDDKKSDK
+266 EKDFDDENKDENDSNTDDKMSDK
-279 EDKDSDSMEDS
+279 EDKDSDSEKDS
-290 EDDSKTD
+290 KDDSKTD

-324 LNSADHKVTLPAET
+324 LNSAEHKVTLPAET
-338 RTVTQTISG
+338 RTITQTVSG

-404 GVAAESKN
+404 GTAAESKN

-455 AKIQSTMLSADASG
+455 AQIQSTMLSADASG

-479 VTAKNISSYA
+479 VTAKNISSYK
-489 ELCDVEATVDDSNV
+489 ELCDVEAAVDDSNV

-562 VMGTWGNVDLIID
+562 VMGTWGNVDLIVD

-604 IVYGKVSAPAS
+604 IVYGKVSAPAAGAS
-615 TPGK
+615 TGK

>member
-1 MNKVEIRCELRSENG
+1 MNKVEIRCELRSENE

-112 CSFGFNYANE
+112 CSFGFRYANE
-122 EGAYKDEKI
+122 EGAYKDEKV
-131 GDVWYR
+131 GDTWYR

-173 KLKETEEI
+173 KLKETEKI
-181 QKEVSSKEKVSEEN
+181 QDEVRAEEK

-200 MSDDRACEKDSD
+200 MSDDRACEKKSD
-212 DRACEKNSDER
+212 D
-223 ASEKNSD
+223 
-230 ERASEKNSD
+230 RASEKNSD

-252 EEKSEEEKTEEMSD
+252 EEMSDEEKSD

-290 EDDSKTD
+290 EDDSKTG

-338 RTVTQTISG
+338 RTVTQTVSG
-347 DGVHDEIVEEEFKG
+347 DGVHDEIVETEFKG

-390 SAMGKGSAAWADET
+390 SAMGKGAAAWADET
-404 GVAAESKN
+404 GTAAESKN

-455 AKIQSTMLSADASG
+455 A
-469 ANKPAGIFNG
+469 
-479 VTAKNISSYA
+479 
-489 ELCDVEATVDDSNV
+489 
-503 KGERKYLMSNKA
+503 
-515 KAILRCMPKSSLT
+515 
-528 TELVLDGNDIDGT
+528 
-541 PVIANSDVPTTQ
+541 
-553 YAYGDFSNI
+553 
-562 VMGTWGNVDLIID
+562 
-575 PYTLAAE
+575 
-582 NSVRIVV
+582 
-589 NAFVDWKKVRKDENV
+589 
-604 IVYGKVSAPAS
+604 
-615 TPGK
+615 

>member
-29 ESNDI
+29 QSNDI

-112 CSFGFNYANE
+112 CSFGFRYSNE

-181 QKEVSSKEKVSEEN
+181 QKEVRAEEK

-200 MSDDRACEKDSD
+200 MSDERACEK
-212 DRACEKNSDER
+212 K
-223 ASEKNSD
+223 SD

-252 EEKSEEEKTEEMSD
+252 EEMSDEEKSDEEMSD
-266 EKDSNTDDKKSDK
+266 EKDSDTDDKMSDK
-279 EDKDSDSMEDS
+279 DDKDSKD
-290 EDDSKTD
+290 D

-324 LNSADHKVTLPAET
+324 LNSAEHKVTLPAET
-338 RTVTQTISG
+338 RTITQTVSG

-404 GVAAESKN
+404 GTAAESKN

-455 AKIQSTMLSADASG
+455 AQIQSTMLSADAAG
-469 ANKPAGIFNG
+469 TNKPAGIFNG

-489 ELCDVEATVDDSNV
+489 ELCNVEAAVDDSNV

-582 NSVRIVV
+582 NSIRIVV

>member
-1 MNKVEIRCELRSENG
+1 MNKVEIRCELRSENE

-143 ELYDLS
+143 ELFDLS

-181 QKEVSSKEKVSEEN
+181 QKE
-195 KEDEK
+195 DEK
-200 MSDDRACEKDSD
+200 MSDDRACEK
-212 DRACEKNSDER
+212 KSDER
-223 ASEKNSD
+223 ASEK
-230 ERASEKNSD
+230 KSD

-252 EEKSEEEKTEEMSD
+252 EEKSEEEKSEEEKSD
-266 EKDSNTDDKKSDK
+266 EKDSNTDDKMSDK
-279 EDKDSDSMEDS
+279 EDKDSDSEKDP

-312 KKNIILSEIRSA
+312 KKKNIILSEIRSA
-324 LNSADHKVTLPAET
+324 LNSAEHKVTLPAET
-338 RTVTQTISG
+338 RTITQTVSG

-368 DSVISNLGI
+368 DSVISQLGV

-404 GVAAESKN
+404 GTAAESKN

-455 AKIQSTMLSADASG
+455 AQIQSTMLSADVAG

-604 IVYGKVSAPAS
+604 IVYGKVSAPAAGGA
-615 TPGK
+615 GK

>member
-1 MNKVEIRCELRSENG
+1 MNKVEIRCELRSENE

-29 ESNDI
+29 QSNDI

-89 LEVPNTTMGND
+89 LDVPNTTMGND

-112 CSFGFNYANE
+112 CSFGFRYANE

-131 GDVWYR
+131 DDVWYR

-143 ELYDLS
+143 ELFDLS

-173 KLKETEEI
+173 KLKETEDI
-181 QKEVSSKEKVSEEN
+181 QNEVRPEEK
-195 KEDEK
+195 KKDEK
-200 MSDDRACEKDSD
+200 EKDS
-212 DRACEKNSDER
+212 EKKSD
-223 ASEKNSD
+223 
-230 ERASEKNSD
+230 EKNSD

-252 EEKSEEEKTEEMSD
+252 EEKSEEEKTEKKD
-266 EKDSNTDDKKSDK
+266 EKDSNTDDKKSDN
-279 EDKDSDSMEDS
+279 EDKDSDSKKDS

-312 KKNIILSEIRSA
+312 NKNIILSEIRSA

-338 RTVTQTISG
+338 RAVTQTVTDA
-347 DGVHDEIVEEEFKG
+347 DGVHDKIVETEFKG

-390 SAMGKGSAAWADET
+390 SAMGKGAAAWADET
-404 GVAAESKN
+404 GTAAESKN
-412 TFSHVTLQPKRI
+412 TFSHVILKPKRI

-430 SKQFLAQDTI
+430 SKQFLAQDTV

-455 AKIQSTMLSADASG
+455 SKIQSTMLSADA
-469 ANKPAGIFNG
+469 ADAVTNNKPAGIFNG

-515 KAILRCMPKSSLT
+515 KAILRCMPKSSLA
-528 TELVLDGNDIDGT
+528 TELVLHGNDIDGT
-541 PVIANSDVPTTQ
+541 PVIANSDVPNTQ

-562 VMGTWGNVDLIID
+562 VMGTWGDVDLIVD

-582 NSVRIVV
+582 NSIRIVV
-589 NAFVDWKKVRKDENV
+589 NAFVDWTKVRKDENV
-604 IVYGKVSAPAS
+604 LVYGKVSAPATGTS
-615 TPGK
+615 TK

>member
-1 MNKVEIRCELRSENG
+1 MNKVEIRCELRSENE

-29 ESNDI
+29 QSNDI

-112 CSFGFNYANE
+112 CSFGFRYANE

-131 GDVWYR
+131 EGVWYR

-143 ELYDLS
+143 ELFDLS

-181 QKEVSSKEKVSEEN
+181 QNEVSSKEKVSEEK

-200 MSDDRACEKDSD
+200 MSDE
-212 DRACEKNSDER
+212 RACEKNSDER
-223 ASEKNSD
+223 Q
-230 ERASEKNSD
+230 
-239 EKEINN
+239 INN

-252 EEKSEEEKTEEMSD
+252 EEMSD
-266 EKDSNTDDKKSDK
+266 EKDSNTDDKMSDK
-279 EDKDSDSMEDS
+279 EDKDSDSEKDT

-297 SKDEKRNENKKSYKM
+297 TKDEKRNENKKSYKM

-338 RTVTQTISG
+338 RTVTQTVSG

-404 GVAAESKN
+404 GSAAESKN

-455 AKIQSTMLSADASG
+455 AQIQSTMLSADAAG
-469 ANKPAGIFNG
+469 TNKPAGIFNG

-604 IVYGKVSAPAS
+604 IVYGKVSAPTA
-615 TPGK
+615 TPAAAK

>member
-1 MNKVEIRCELRSENG
+1 MNKVELRCELRSRNE

-29 ESNDI
+29 QSNYI
-34 GFIEILHRGC
+34 GFIEILHKGC
-44 ISQELIDSSN
+44 ITQELIDNSD

-60 HDYNQVI
+60 HDYNQVL

-79 DLRDDGVYFD
+79 NLQDDGVYFD
-89 LEVPNTTMGND
+89 FEVPETTVGND
-100 LLENIRLGNITQ
+100 VLENIRLGNITQ
-112 CSFGFNYANE
+112 CSFRFRYAE
-122 EGAYKDEKI
+122 EPGSYRDQKI
-131 GDVWYR
+131 GDTWYR
-137 NVYKIG
+137 NVYKVG
-143 ELYDLS
+143 ELLDFSL
-149 AVTYPAYDDTYVNA
+149 VTDPAYDDTYVNV
-163 RMQERSKMED
+163 RMRERSKMED

-181 QKEVSSKEKVSEEN
+181 QKEVRAEEK
-195 KEDEK
+195 KGDDK
-200 MSDDRACEKDSD
+200 MSDE
-212 DRACEKNSDER
+212 RACEKNPDER
-223 ASEKNSD
+223 ACEKNPD

-252 EEKSEEEKTEEMSD
+252 EEMSDEEKSEEEISD
-266 EKDSNTDDKKSDK
+266 EKDSNTEDKMSDK
-279 EDKDSDSMEDS
+279 EDKDSDSEKDS
-290 EDDSKTD
+290 KDDSKTD

-324 LNSADHKVTLPAET
+324 LNSAEHKVTLPAET
-338 RTVTQTISG
+338 RAVTQTVSA

-404 GVAAESKN
+404 GTAAESKN

-455 AKIQSTMLSADASG
+455 AQIQSTMLSADAAG
-469 ANKPAGIFNG
+469 TNKPAGIFNG
-479 VTAKNISSYA
+479 VTAKNISSYK
-489 ELCDVEATVDDSNV
+489 ELCDVEAAVDDSNV

-582 NSVRIVV
+582 NSIRIVV

-604 IVYGKVSAPAS
+604 IVYGKVSAPAAGAS
-615 TPGK
+615 TGK